1 MEGVGDKAY
10 IYPRRL
16 LTGLTK
22 AFQKKLNSGAD
33 QKYLS
38 NRHKKSIAFQYCYS
52 RKWPISRR
60 GERRL

>member
-1 MEGVGDKAY
+1 MEGVGDKGY

-16 LTGLTK
+16 LTDLTK

-38 NRHKKSIAFQYCYS
+38 NVLAFLKLQNVIKS
-52 RKWPISRR
+52 
-60 GERRL
+60 RLHFNTATLESG